1 MIDGWTPF
9 MYAAVNGYETIVDLL
24 GQPRYNERA
33 RVMESPFCDVN
44 ATDRLQRNSLH
55 WVIKQ
60 FAIGHSKK
68 DNDEVVPKQLN
79 FDSLVNDSG
88 KYDGIPPELL
98 MIKKLIELGVSYES
112 KDIEG
117 LSPLE
122 MALNYA
128 SRGGYH
134 Y

>member
-1 MIDGWTPF
+1 
-9 MYAAVNGYETIVDLL
+9 
-24 GQPRYNERA
+24 
-33 RVMESPFCDVN
+33 
-44 ATDRLQRNSLH
+44 
-55 WVIKQ
+55 
-60 FAIGHSKK
+60 
-68 DNDEVVPKQLN
+68 
-79 FDSLVNDSG
+79 
-88 KYDGIPPELL
+88 

-134 Y
+134 YQIVKIIQWYKERGEKSKNSLPKRS

>member
-1 MIDGWTPF
+1 
-9 MYAAVNGYETIVDLL
+9 
-24 GQPRYNERA
+24 
-33 RVMESPFCDVN
+33 MESPFCDVN

-60 FAIGHSKK
+60 FAIGYSKK

-88 KYDGIPPELL
+88 KNDGIPPELL